1 MSVHKKSDH
10 AARKAKYQRQT
21 NRTAANKARNIAKM
35 KQLNPNYPNRKENK

>member
-35 KQLNPNYPNRKENK
+35 KRLNPNYPNQKEKE

>member
-21 NRTAANKARNIAKM
+21 SRTAANKARNIAKM
-35 KQLNPNYPNRKENK
+35 KRLNPNYPNRKEKE